1 MLFSEIYNENKLTQE
16 SKKEADIE
24 IFKQI
29 TIKYIDFNQLITEI
43 INNLTAYLTVRYVK
57 DINDT
62 KFRGIMIIYKFIG

>member
-16 SKKEADIE
+16 SKEEADIE

-43 INNLTAYLTVRYVK
+43 INNLTSYLTVRYVK

-62 KFRGIMIIYKFIG
+62 KFKGIMIIYKFR

>member
-29 TIKYIDFNQLITEI
+29 TIKYIDFNQLILKSLI
-43 INNLTAYLTVRYVK
+43 I
-57 DINDT
+57 
-62 KFRGIMIIYKFIG
+62 

>member
-43 INNLTAYLTVRYVK
+43 INNLTSYLIIRYVK
-57 DINDT
+57 DTNDT
-62 KFRGIMIIYKFIG
+62 KFKGIMIIYKFMG

>member
-16 SKKEADIE
+16 SKEEADIE

-43 INNLTAYLTVRYVK
+43 INNLTSYLTVRYVK

-62 KFRGIMIIYKFIG
+62 KFKGIMIIYKFIG

>member
-16 SKKEADIE
+16 SKEEADIE

-43 INNLTAYLTVRYVK
+43 INNLTSYLTLRYVK

-62 KFRGIMIIYKFIG
+62 KFKGIMIIYKFIG

>member
-43 INNLTAYLTVRYVK
+43 INNLTSYLTVRYVK

-62 KFRGIMIIYKFIG
+62 KFKRIMIIYKFIG